1 MRTFWIGLPVAL
13 FIGILTG
20 VCIARPVAL
29 FLVVP
34 LLALFIYNGL
44 QKVPAKPP
52 HKAILVFL
60 GRRLKIVLNEGWNF
74 LPIYPFVF
82 DFVLIKV
89 EKVNYDLEP
98 QEVRTPDR
106 AVISVK
112 ASVTWIPGIQGSPE
126 SYIDY
131 LNSGGEEGVRKI
143 IHDVIEDRT
152 KTWAGSNREGPSTWM
167 EAQVLKDDAHE
178 VLVKSLLGGTLVPIG
193 NPIPTNTWMRFFD
206 SPQSEPT
213 AYDTARRPGQTP
225 WAFKDGA
232 TGDWNWSGLQAIY
245 DGYSPADQ
253 SELKRKVDQRIDDV
267 RKMREGKGEFG
278 DKSLGITIVRFSVND
293 IKVTGEVARAAELEE
308 KERRERDADT
318 MELDN
323 VSARI
328 RKLRKENRGMSLEE
342 AIRTVQIER
351 GKISKS
357 VIEVLGASTGLG
369 QDFLGALGFQKMPGG
384 GNVPAGNPA
393 GKKGG
398 KKNRGDY
405 TDDDIGGM
413 IDDLGGNP

>member
-1 MRTFWIGLPVAL
+1 M
-13 FIGILTG
+13 
-20 VCIARPVAL
+20 
-29 FLVVP
+29 
-34 LLALFIYNGL
+34 
-44 QKVPAKPP
+44 
-52 HKAILVFL
+52 
-60 GRRLKIVLNEGWNF
+60 LNEGWNF

-112 ASVTWIPGIQGSPE
+112 ASVTWIPGVKGSPE
-126 SYIDY
+126 SYIAY
-131 LNSGGEEGVRKI
+131 LNSGGEEGVKTI

-167 EAQVLKDDAHE
+167 EAQALKDDAHE
-178 VLVKSLLGGTLVPIG
+178 VLVKSILGNALAPVD

-213 AYDTARRPGQTP
+213 EYDASPRNG
-225 WAFKDGA
+225 WAFKDKN
-232 TGDWNWSGLQAIY
+232 TGDWNWNGLQAIY
-245 DGYSPADQ
+245 GGYTPAYQ
-253 SELKRKVDQRIDDV
+253 LELKGKIDQRRAEV
-267 RKMREGKGEFG
+267 RRIREGKGDFG
-278 DKSLGITIVRFSVND
+278 DESLGITIVRFSVSD
-293 IKVTGEVARAAELEE
+293 VKVTGEVAKAAELEE

-328 RKLRKENRGMSLEE
+328 QKLRQENPEMSLPE

-357 VIEVLGASTGLG
+357 VIEVLGASTDIG
-369 QDFLGALGFQKMPGG
+369 QDFLGALGFQRMPGG
-384 GNVPAGNPA
+384 GNALSGNPSGNPA
-393 GKKGG
+393 AGPTPGQPSPSYVARQKKGKQG
-398 KKNRGDY
+398 
-405 TDDDIGGM
+405 
-413 IDDLGGNP
+413 P